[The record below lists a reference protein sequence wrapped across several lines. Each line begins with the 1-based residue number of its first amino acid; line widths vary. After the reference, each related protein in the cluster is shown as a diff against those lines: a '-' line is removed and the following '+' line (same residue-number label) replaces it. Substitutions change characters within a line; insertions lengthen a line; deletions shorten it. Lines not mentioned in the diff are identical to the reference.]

1 MKKISAS
8 LFASMMTVAVSA
20 TGASAIA
27 IDDFVESGGYKFTV
41 TACANADGNIPCG
54 TKENPNPVS
63 GTLVAA
69 TDEIGFDVVFEPLI
83 HKGVDGPAGHGGSE
97 LEVVDITIFF
107 KVKSAGSALTDLTS
121 DTLRLYGS
129 VESSFDESGYDFAY
143 INLTEQIVTVD
154 ASGQKQRQ
162 QFSVDMEAADMNG
175 NSSIIVQNMQQFIV
189 GDGVTL
195 QLEKDLQLVGAFDGD
210 RVTVEKYSQRFNEKV
225 SAVPLPAP
233 FLMLAAAIS
242 GLGFMGFRRRAA

>member
-1 MKKISAS
+1 M
-8 LFASMMTVAVSA
+8 
-20 TGASAIA
+20 
-27 IDDFVESGGYKFTV
+27 
-41 TACANADGNIPCG
+41 
-54 TKENPNPVS
+54 
-63 GTLVAA
+63 
-69 TDEIGFDVVFEPLI
+69 EIGFDVVFEPLI

-107 KVKSAGSALTDLTS
+107 KVESAGSALTDLTS